1 MKSVINVTAI
11 LDPCYK
17 DLPFLSSAESK
28 EIFDHLEQLLLL
40 IGMYSLHYSEDNLEA
55 ASDERNEEQS
65 SPIEGPAKTSRNSE
79 DEDKVN
85 SLSYLV
91 IL

>member
-1 MKSVINVTAI
+1 
-11 LDPCYK
+11 
-17 DLPFLSSAESK
+17 
-28 EIFDHLEQLLLL
+28 
-40 IGMYSLHYSEDNLEA
+40 MYSLHYSEDNLEA

-65 SPIEGPAKTSRNSE
+65 SPIESPAKTPKNSE

-91 IL
+91 IF